1 MFFLK
6 RIPFYIQPSRFC
18 MAAANCL
25 RRPKYNS
32 EWRCFDPSWSP
43 HTIKISFT
51 RYCVERHII
60 QNHFCAV
67 LSINQFSFCFTF
79 NKVLVTANLWNDPST
94 FVWLAQYLSRNV
106 RLFICFFFC
115 SFSWWETLL
124 VLQLTGRDKILH
136 FKIEVDQ
143 KLVGASI
150 SAGDAFNWRWPK
162 YEWIMKRN
170 SGQKCSHAF
179 RFIEFDADMKYNVI
193 LLLSLSLFTF
203 L

>member
-106 RLFICFFFC
+106 RLFICFFFVHFRDGRLC
-115 SFSWWETLL
+115 WCFNLL
-124 VLQLTGRDKILH
+124 VVIKYCILKLRLTKNWLARQSAL
-136 FKIEVDQ
+136 EM
-143 KLVGASI
+143 LSI
-150 SAGDAFNWRWPK
+150 
-162 YEWIMKRN
+162 
-170 SGQKCSHAF
+170 
-179 RFIEFDADMKYNVI
+179 DADQN
-193 LLLSLSLFTF
+193 TNE
-203 L
+203 